1 MSISIPNVVKS
12 AGRYVTRHPK
22 VLGEIARYALQRRLA
37 IPLDTLRWFAEQQSG
52 GKGPRDV
59 VVSAQSPALGI
70 GATADAMGTQVRVDA
85 NIHIDHLHA
94 APGELTVTLRVKD
107 LKASVLNNL
116 DGNLAKLLKSGV
128 LNLSKPAS
136 LLSMLGKK
144 KPAAIVDAKD
154 DLFVVDLM
162 QVKAIARNPTVQ
174 KVIAAL
180 SPVLQVADVR
190 TEGDHLV
197 IGLKA
202 RPSGIRESFAA
213 FRS

>member
-1 MSISIPNVVKS
+1 MSISIPHVVKS
-12 AGRYVTRHPK
+12 AGRYVSRHPK

-37 IPLDTLRWFAEQQSG
+37 IPLDTLRWLVEQQSG
-52 GKGPRDV
+52 ASGPRDTV
-59 VVSAQSPALGI
+59 ISAHSPALGL
-70 GATADAMGTQVRVDA
+70 GTTVDAMGTQVRVDA

-107 LKASVLNNL
+107 LRASVLNNL

-128 LNLSKPAS
+128 LNLAKPAS

-154 DLFVVDLM
+154 DLFVLDLM
-162 QVKAIARNPTVQ
+162 QIKAIAKNPTVQ

-180 SPVLQVADVR
+180 SPVLSVADVR

-202 RPSGIRESFAA
+202 RPSGFRESIAA
-213 FRS
+213 LRG